1 MYLCCLPAFTTKAAL
16 LICLPSYTLTHPA
29 AAICGATFGGQ
40 HLVLSAKDGHKVG
53 ALQAPCRG
61 TAKQRP
67 AGTSTRAEEQ
77 SVSAG
82 PAHPGLCHRIMA
94 PLQDTKK
101 DVLKVA
107 GAGWLALGAHNAY
120 NAHAALQ
127 PKEIAI
133 ANAVGQSVLGALCL
147 WKGFGCDE
155 K

>member
-40 HLVLSAKDGHKVG
+40 HLVLSAKDGPKRG
-53 ALQAPCRG
+53 ALQAPC
-61 TAKQRP
+61 
-67 AGTSTRAEEQ
+67 
-77 SVSAG
+77 

-120 NAHAALQ
+120 NAHAGLQ